1 MDARSKN
8 NLKAKV
14 KRFCRRVL
22 LSPLAVFMGN
32 GMTGMGDILNPPT
45 LDRESETDH
54 EEADRGESEAKG
66 EGEDGA
72 DQQETGEKE
81 TQVAAETKEE
91 KQEEAKP
98 TATAEAV
105 RAELAALT
113 KERERLRAKEA
124 ALDAEREKLKQ
135 PVQEEEKPDFWDNPE
150 AQLTALEQ
158 RMEQKLLNERLN
170 ISETYARGKYTDFQ
184 EKLDVFAGMIQE
196 APELHQRMLRD
207 PNPAEFAYKAAA
219 DKLKVAKLQELGD
232 PDEYRAK
239 VRGELRD
246 EIKAEILAELK
257 KEEAEKVEAAIR
269 EKLGKGGFS
278 EQRSV
283 GSERTTTKTF
293 NGPTPMGKILG

>member
-1 MDARSKN
+1 MEDMN
-8 NLKAKV
+8 N
-14 KRFCRRVL
+14 
-22 LSPLAVFMGN
+22 
-32 GMTGMGDILNPPT
+32 ILNPPQEQEIT
-45 LDRESETDH
+45 QEVETEREETH
-54 EEADRGESEAKG
+54 EEQ
-66 EGEDGA
+66 
-72 DQQETGEKE
+72 QQETGAET

-98 TATAEAV
+98 DATAEAV

-113 KERERLRAKEA
+113 KERERLRTKEA

-196 APELHQRMLRD
+196 TPELHQRMLRD
-207 PNPAEFAYKAAA
+207 PNPAEFAYKTAA
-219 DKLKVAKLQELGD
+219 DNLKVAKLQELGD

-239 VRGELRD
+239 IAAELETSIRAK
-246 EIKAEILAELK
+246 IMAEI
-257 KEEAEKVEAAIR
+257 EAEKAAEVEAKIR